1 MASSTSTVRGYLQL
15 TLCAK
20 LTDMTNTTSPTRT
33 RLVWKTKDIR
43 RTLASLLAYAV
54 IGVIGASGFYAL
66 VWIMWVGAQ
75 AFWGQL

>member
-1 MASSTSTVRGYLQL
+1 MSGTLWATVS
-15 TLCAK
+15 
-20 LTDMTNTTSPTRT
+20 DMTNTTSPTRT